1 MKMRV
6 VRRGKINLPL
16 ALSSLVVLPA
26 LIVVL
31 AACAD
36 QAGINSPARLPAT
49 VTGVVTNANGPV
61 AGAIVQLQG
70 TPNQTTTAAD
80 GTFSL
85 HGQGLGGSNAVT
97 VTAWAKDHFIGWVNL
112 DPGNPTWTEDGPS
125 VAVSLQPLFNED
137 NHEYTWFSQ
146 DGVSGSASC
155 GLCHREYP
163 EWQADAHSQSA
174 VNPRFIT
181 VFRGTNVQGQKGQ
194 VTQFQSDGTALR
206 PDPSL
211 PDTGPGFR
219 LDNPDYPGN
228 CATCHT
234 PVAAKIPTTNSCAWS
249 GCHASYTADKA
260 EALDVKPSIRGV
272 TPVGMMGIG
281 EEGVACEFCHVVSGV
296 ILDPGTGLPYPDM
309 PGILS
314 MQLQRPPNGQKQ
326 FFGTL
331 IDSSRE
337 QVTYSP
343 LHSKSEFCAACHF
356 GVFGGVV
363 SNMKVTGGTVIYNS
377 YGEWL
382 DSPYSNPDTGKTCQD
397 CHMPKKD
404 TQFSVPPEKGGT
416 LRDYVTYHDHTMP
429 GASSQSL
436 LWNAVTMTNTAA
448 RDGDTLR
455 VQVSITND
463 KTGHAVPT
471 DSPMRSVMLVVEARD
486 AQGQLL
492 ILQQGPALPEWTGN
506 YAGQP
511 GKAFAKILKD
521 NWTGEA
527 PTGAFWRPTTIVEDS
542 RLFPMRTDTTAYA
555 FDLLAG
561 APATVKVSLVYRRA
575 FQKLAQ
581 QKGWNDPDQIMA
593 EVVIPLD
600 K

>member
-1 MKMRV
+1 M
-6 VRRGKINLPL
+6 L
-16 ALSSLVVLPA
+16 ALSSLIVLPA
-26 LIVVL
+26 LLAVL

-36 QAGINSPARLPAT
+36 QAGLDSSARLPTT
-49 VTGVVTNANGPV
+49 VSGVVKNANGPV
-61 AGAIVQLQG
+61 ANAIVQVQG
-70 TPNQTTTAAD
+70 TSNQTTTAQD
-80 GTFSL
+80 GTFTL
-85 HGQGLGGSNAVT
+85 HGNGLGGSQVVT
-97 VTAWAKDHFIGWVNL
+97 VTAWAESHFIGWVNL
-112 DPGNPTWTEDGPS
+112 DPRKPIWEDSDPG
-125 VAVSLQPLFNED
+125 VVVTLQPLFDAD

-181 VFRGTNVQGQKGQ
+181 MFRGTNVAGARGQL
-194 VTQFQSDGTALR
+194 TQFKSDGSALP

-211 PDTGPGFR
+211 PHAGPGFR

-260 EALDVKPSIRGV
+260 EAINVKPSIRGV
-272 TPVGMMGIG
+272 SPVGLMGIG
-281 EEGVACEFCHVVSGV
+281 EEGVACEFCHVVGGV
-296 ILDPGTGLPYPDM
+296 TLDPNTRMPFPDM

-314 MQLQRPPNGQKQ
+314 MKLLRPPDGQKQ
-326 FFGTL
+326 FLGTL
-331 IDSSRE
+331 TDANRQ

-343 LHSKSEFCAACHF
+343 LLSKSEFCAACHF

-382 DSPYSNPDTGKTCQD
+382 DSPYSDPQTGKTCQD
-397 CHMPKKD
+397 CHMPTKD
-404 TQFSVPPEKGGT
+404 TQFTVSPEKGGV
-416 LRDYVTYHDHTMP
+416 LRDYVTYHDHSMP

-436 LWNAVTMTNTAA
+436 LWNAVTITSEAK

-463 KTGHAVPT
+463 KAGHAVPT

-486 AQGQLL
+486 AQGKHLP
-492 ILQQGPALPEWTGN
+492 LQQGPSLPAWAGN

-521 NWTGEA
+521 NWTGEI
-527 PTGAFWRPTTIVEDS
+527 PTAAFWRPTTIVEDT
-542 RLFPMRTDTTAYA
+542 RLFPFVTDATTYS
-555 FDLLAG
+555 FTLPNG
-561 APATVKVSLVYRRA
+561 NPATVKVTLVYRRA
-575 FQKLAQ
+575 FQKLAE

-593 EVVIPLD
+593 EATIAVD
-600 K
+600 R